1 MATAT
6 ITTTTPPSTPITVAQ
21 LHKFY
26 TYNMNEY
33 SFSDSKSGACHVQI
47 FFPLA
52 TTILRGVVVVAVDTI
67 AVRIGFVFIQNLY
80 NIKHIMCIQC
90 TMWEK

>member
-1 MATAT
+1 MNTLFL
-6 ITTTTPPSTPITVAQ
+6 TVSLA
-21 LHKFY
+21 LAM
-26 TYNMNEY
+26 YN
-33 SFSDSKSGACHVQI
+33 

-52 TTILRGVVVVAVDTI
+52 ATILRGVVVVVVVVDTI